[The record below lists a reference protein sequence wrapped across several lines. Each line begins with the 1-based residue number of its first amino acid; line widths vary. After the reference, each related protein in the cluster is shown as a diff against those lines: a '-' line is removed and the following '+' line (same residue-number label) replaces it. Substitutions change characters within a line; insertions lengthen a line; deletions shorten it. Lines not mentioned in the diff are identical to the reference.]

1 MGEFLNSLCSQTLVC
16 TEISSHHGTVR
27 ADDPVLKQIPVAD
40 IRVEKRLRQVDE
52 SKVLELMQ
60 SFEEVG
66 VINPVS
72 VDEDHVLIAGAH
84 RLAAA
89 RNLDWETIEA
99 KVFDEDEL
107 TKLLIQVSENLFIN
121 NLCYIGTSEHIHER
135 ERILTSL
142 GQRKK
147 RGSNQYAEVDD
158 LLTTDDLAERIGV
171 SNKTYRL
178 RRQVAELHPEVRNA
192 LRGTDYARKNLNDLL
207 NLTRQSQAVQKRVGE
222 LATEDPRQAL
232 RFHIDTANIEV
243 TTDRDKSALVGELK
257 EKWGVPFSVM
267 RFDRENHELSR
278 ITRQVTKHSE
288 CRVIKGDVTG
298 REMPNYSGFVDHS
311 LFLLEYFV
319 RKPKSKV
326 LDNFC
331 GKGTNLIAGLWLGME
346 MHGFDLNPRLIDRIQ
361 DVVDDHMPDGE
372 LHLYNDSGVDMQP
385 LKDETGTFD
394 CVISDPPY
402 LNCPDVYTDD
412 PEDLSNMKQP
422 EWEDMMRE
430 AFRQYHRL
438 LKKSTVKDKT
448 FYPLMLRMTSDP
460 TEEAWT
466 EAMAEA
472 IERNDKSKQKTPIE
486 RGTFHPVIMKM
497 NASRRAERGMVSMDF
512 ILARIASE
520 EGFTLWD
527 RTFNTLAPAAVSVS
541 TLRNYD
547 FHYTHKNWET
557 TMIWIKQ

>member
-1 MGEFLNSLCSQTLVC
+1 ML
-16 TEISSHHGTVR
+16 R
-27 ADDPVLKQIPVAD
+27 QIPVAD

-66 VINPVS
+66 VINPIS

-84 RLAAA
+84 RVAAA
-89 RNLDWETIEA
+89 KNLDWETIEA

-107 TKLLIQVSENLFIN
+107 TKLLIQVSENLFRN
-121 NLCYIGTSEHIHER
+121 DLCYIGTSEHIHER

-147 RGSNQYAEVDD
+147 RGSNQYADDND

-207 NLTRQSQAVQKRVGE
+207 NLTRQSPAVQRRVGE

-232 RFHIDTANIEV
+232 RFHIDTANIEL

-278 ITRQVTKHSE
+278 ITRQVTKHTE

-319 RKPKSKV
+319 RKPGSKC

-438 LKKSTVKDKT
+438 IKKSSVKDTT

-512 ILARIASE
+512 ILARIAAE
-520 EGFTLWD
+520 EKFTLWD

-557 TMIWIKQ
+557 TLIWIKQ

>member
-1 MGEFLNSLCSQTLVC
+1 MGRYVQT
-16 TEISSHHGTVR
+16 T
-27 ADDPVLKQIPVAD
+27 PVLKQIPVTAVKVGE
-40 IRVEKRLRQVDE
+40 RMRHLDE

-60 SFEEVG
+60 SYEQVR
-66 VINPVS
+66 VQINPIS
-72 VDEDHVLIAGAH
+72 VDEDLNLIAGAH
-84 RLAAA
+84 RLEAAK
-89 RNLDWETIEA
+89 NLGWETIEA
-99 KVFDEDEL
+99 KVFDHQDLQKEL
-107 TKLLIQVSENLFIN
+107 IEIDENLIRN
-121 NLCYIGTSEHIHER
+121 ELCYISSAEHIQER

-142 GQRKK
+142 GQRKE
-147 RGSNQYAEVDD
+147 RGSNQYADD
-158 LLTTDDLAERIGV
+158 DDNLSTDDLAGRSGW
-171 SNKTYRL
+171 SNKTYRM
-178 RRQVAELHPEVRNA
+178 RRQVGDLDPEVRNA

-207 NLTRQSQAVQKRVGE
+207 NLCRQPASVQRRVGE
-222 LATEDPRQAL
+222 LATADPRQAL
-232 RFHIDTANIEV
+232 RFHIDTANIEI

-267 RFDRENHELSR
+267 RFDRENHQLSR
-278 ITRQVTKHSE
+278 ICRTITKHTE

-319 RKPKSKV
+319 RKPGSKV

-361 DVVDDHMPDGE
+361 DVVDDHLPDGN
-372 LHLYNDSGVDMQP
+372 LTLYNENGVEMRP
-385 LKDETGTFD
+385 LQDQKGTFD
-394 CVISDPPY
+394 AIITDPPY
-402 LNCPDVYTDD
+402 LNCPDLYTDD

-422 EWEDMMRE
+422 EWEEMMRQ
-430 AFRQYHRL
+430 AFRNYHRL
-438 LKKSTVKDKT
+438 LKKSKVKDKT

-466 EAMAEA
+466 EAMGEA
-472 IERNDKSKQKTPIE
+472 IERNDKTRQKAPIE

-497 NASRRAERGMVSMDF
+497 NASRRAETGMVSMDF
-512 ILARIASE
+512 ILARIAEE
-520 EGFTLWD
+520 EGFILWD
-527 RTFNTLAPAAVSVS
+527 RTFNTLAPASVSVS

-557 TMIWIKQ
+557 TLIWIKQ

>member
-1 MGEFLNSLCSQTLVC
+1 MGESINSLCSQTLVC

-27 ADDPVLKQIPVAD
+27 ADDLVLKQIPVAD

-60 SFEEVG
+60 SYEEVG
-66 VINPVS
+66 VINPIS
-72 VDEDHVLIAGAH
+72 VDEDLVLIAGAH

-107 TKLLIQVSENLFIN
+107 TKLLIQVSENLFRN
-121 NLCYIGTSEHIHER
+121 DLCYIGTSEHIQER

-147 RGSNQYAEVDD
+147 RGSNQYADDND

-207 NLTRQSQAVQKRVGE
+207 NLTRQSQAVQRRVGE

-278 ITRQVTKHSE
+278 ITRQVTKHTE

-385 LKDETGTFD
+385 LKDQTGTFD
-394 CVISDPPY
+394 AIITDPPY

-512 ILARIASE
+512 ILARIAAE
-520 EGFTLWD
+520 EKFTLWD